1 MKYVYGFFY
10 RNSLDLLRLALN
22 SIKPCWNH
30 TVIIDNTSDLA
41 LRGESFPQGVQILE
55 PPVPLTFTQSMNY
68 LIRVGEECEADAVI
82 FMHNDV
88 ELHPGTIEAYLSA
101 LENLVHSDKNWG
113 VLLANG
119 FLLAA
124 MRMEAV
130 KKIGLWDTVWPD
142 IFSDYDYCQRIHIAG
157 YDIVDTYLPLT
168 HHNGGSNTIKKDPLL
183 FSLTQVMGP
192 LWLEIYKAKWGDMQV
207 QEKYRIPYD
216 PSSTTPPPT
225 HWPDYYRDYKTY
237 INEK

>member
-1 MKYVYGFFY
+1 
-10 RNSLDLLRLALN
+10 
-22 SIKPCWNH
+22 
-30 TVIIDNTSDLA
+30 
-41 LRGESFPQGVQILE
+41 
-55 PPVPLTFTQSMNY
+55 MNY

-130 KKIGLWDTVWPD
+130 KKLVYGIRSGP
-142 IFSDYDYCQRIHIAG
+142 IFSVITITASAF
-157 YDIVDTYLPLT
+157 ILPDTT
-168 HHNGGSNTIKKDPLL
+168 
-183 FSLTQVMGP
+183 
-192 LWLEIYKAKWGDMQV
+192 
-207 QEKYRIPYD
+207 
-216 PSSTTPPPT
+216 
-225 HWPDYYRDYKTY
+225 
-237 INEK
+237 